1 MIITKIWSLM
11 EQENYPQLMYTSA
24 RGAGVQIFR

>member
-1 MIITKIWSLM
+1 MIIPKIWSLM
-11 EQENYPQLMYTSA
+11 DQENYPQLMYTA